1 MATLIPMG
9 LPESRSADELRASW
23 VALAAGDLA
32 WNDES
37 AFGYVYPAPPE
48 VASLAAEA
56 HRAFS
61 GANGLDPTAFPSLAT
76 MENDLVRFGRELA
89 GGDEEVVGAVSS
101 GGTESIMLAVKA
113 ARDRLRAGGV
123 AGRLNIVLPETAHA
137 AFYKAAAYLDVDVR
151 TISTRHGFLA
161 DPDALIDA
169 CDGATALMAVSAP
182 SYTHGVIDP
191 IEEVAAKCLPEGVW
205 LHVDACVGGFVLPFL
220 PDPSAFGFDIPGVSS
235 VSIDIHKY
243 GYAPKGTSLILYR
256 HRELRAHQFF
266 ATADWT
272 GYPVVNTTVQ
282 STKSGGPLAAAWA
295 TVHALGSDG
304 YQRLVDD
311 AMSAADEVR
320 AAIDASPHLELLG
333 DPATPLLGFT
343 APNVF
348 ALSAALRQRGW
359 FASPTPAFGTSPAH
373 IHLTLTAVHRDA
385 AARFSADLATSAEET
400 AGTITEDLLPPGMTL
415 DTLDPEALRQLLASI
430 DLTEDRPAINKALD
444 ALDPKARA
452 EALIAFMDGYFTP

>member
-266 ATADWT
+266 ATTDWT

-282 STKSGGPLAAAWA
+282 STK
-295 TVHALGSDG
+295 
-304 YQRLVDD
+304 
-311 AMSAADEVR
+311 SAADEVR